1 MANITEEH
9 LHHMA
14 RRHHSTMKKLDG
26 LRDRLSGMAGRF
38 VGTVE
43 VGVASWLGG
52 AIEGRTAGGDFLK
65 VPINLGVGVLLL
77 AASHLGGEKLEKWS
91 DHLGNLG
98 NGFLGSYVAATGY
111 SFGKRWKETGKMF
124 GGGGHP
130 WTSPYETGWGGGG
143 PEAAPPGPPIHGDL
157 SESQMAS
164 IVQRMQQAARAPA
177 HP

>member
-14 RRHHSTMKKLDG
+14 RRHHATMKQLDG
-26 LRDRLSGMAGRF
+26 LKGRLAGMTGRF

-52 AIEGRTAGGDFLK
+52 ALEGRTGAGTILK
-65 VPINLGVGVLLL
+65 VPYNFGLGVLFL
-77 AASHLGGEKLEKWS
+77 AAGHLDLAGEKWS
-91 DHLGNLG
+91 DHLNNLG
-98 NGFLGSYVAATGY
+98 NGFLGSYVAASGY

-130 WTSPYETGWGGGG
+130 YLHPYENGWAQEGPGG
-143 PEAAPPGPPIHGDL
+143 PAVHGDL

-164 IVQRMQQAARAPA
+164 IVQRMQAAAHAPA